1 MKNAL
6 AAVAAMG
13 VMLAAGSPAAAQVL
27 GSDAEACEA
36 GNAPAIRVNVTGLKD
51 RTGRLKLE
59 LYPGNDTDFLRD
71 DRDLIH
77 EGKTFR
83 RVWVNTPPAGP
94 VSICIR
100 VPRPGRYGLFF
111 THDRDGKNKF
121 NIWSDGAGVASN
133 SRIGAA
139 KPKLAASQ
147 VDVGNGVAT
156 INIVAQYIHGLSGF
170 APSHGGH

>member
-1 MKNAL
+1 MKIAL

-13 VMLAAGSPAAAQVL
+13 VALAASSPAAAQLL
-27 GSDAEACEA
+27 GSDADACEA
-36 GNAPAIRVNVTGLKD
+36 GNTPAIRVNVTGLKD

-59 LYPGNDTDFLRD
+59 LYPANDTDFLRD
-71 DRDLIH
+71 DRDLIR

-83 RVWVNTPPAGP
+83 RVWANMPPSGP

-121 NIWSDGAGVASN
+121 DIWSDGAGVASN
-133 SRIGAA
+133 SRIGAS

-147 VDVGNGVAT
+147 VDVGVGTTTV
-156 INIVAQYIHGLSGF
+156 NIVAQYVHGLSGF
-170 APSHGGH
+170 APSRGGR